1 MCMYVSQEGFKLGK
15 LRHNSCKS
23 FCKRWG
29 FPPIAIM
36 HEENREIV
44 EAIMISAFM
53 LHRTAHETPLKFWF
67 ALVFVWS
74 VDYEEGGGV
83 NVSFGS
89 WTSKGKMLLT
99 RSTTRRLTRLCRHF
113 SFSYP
118 APRTLDEV
126 VKLDL
131 LKDES
136 PERINEIWQ
145 EYHDSKDDVIGA
157 SWTTTDY
164 ESFLETGKTASMF
177 VFPVER
183 SDGNFVMLSQVQE
196 QHCILTML
204 DEYKLNP
211 ANAQPWLALTF
222 YDDLAEDKDV
232 VLVRGDVL
240 IPQLTLEEGKRLWGN
255 VRHFYLN
262 ETDQVDKFNNDPN
275 EFNIDSHLAR
285 NFEELV

>member
-1 MCMYVSQEGFKLGK
+1 MQAL
-15 LRHNSCKS
+15 
-23 FCKRWG
+23 
-29 FPPIAIM
+29 
-36 HEENREIV
+36 
-44 EAIMISAFM
+44 
-53 LHRTAHETPLKFWF
+53 AH
-67 ALVFVWS
+67 A
-74 VDYEEGGGV
+74 
-83 NVSFGS
+83 
-89 WTSKGKMLLT
+89 
-99 RSTTRRLTRLCRHF
+99 RSTTRRLCRHF

-211 ANAQPWLALTF
+211 TNAQPWLALTF

>member
-1 MCMYVSQEGFKLGK
+1 
-15 LRHNSCKS
+15 
-23 FCKRWG
+23 
-29 FPPIAIM
+29 
-36 HEENREIV
+36 
-44 EAIMISAFM
+44 
-53 LHRTAHETPLKFWF
+53 
-67 ALVFVWS
+67 
-74 VDYEEGGGV
+74 
-83 NVSFGS
+83 
-89 WTSKGKMLLT
+89 
-99 RSTTRRLTRLCRHF
+99 
-113 SFSYP
+113 
-118 APRTLDEV
+118 
-126 VKLDL
+126 
-131 LKDES
+131 
-136 PERINEIWQ
+136 
-145 EYHDSKDDVIGA
+145 
-157 SWTTTDY
+157 
-164 ESFLETGKTASMF
+164 MF

-196 QHCILTML
+196 KHCILTML
-204 DEYKLNP
+204 DEYRLNP

>member
-1 MCMYVSQEGFKLGK
+1 M
-15 LRHNSCKS
+15 
-23 FCKRWG
+23 
-29 FPPIAIM
+29 
-36 HEENREIV
+36 
-44 EAIMISAFM
+44 
-53 LHRTAHETPLKFWF
+53 F
-67 ALVFVWS
+67 A
-74 VDYEEGGGV
+74 
-83 NVSFGS
+83 
-89 WTSKGKMLLT
+89 LT
-99 RSTTRRLTRLCRHF
+99 RSTTRTTRRLCRHF

-136 PERINEIWQ
+136 PARINEIWQ
-145 EYHDSKDDVIGA
+145 EYHDSKEDVIGA
-157 SWTTTDY
+157 SWTTNDY
-164 ESFLETGKTASMF
+164 ESFLKTGKSASMF

-196 QHCILTML
+196 KHCILTML
-204 DEYKLNP
+204 DEYRLNP

>member
-1 MCMYVSQEGFKLGK
+1 MNLWQKM
-15 LRHNSCKS
+15 
-23 FCKRWG
+23 
-29 FPPIAIM
+29 
-36 HEENREIV
+36 
-44 EAIMISAFM
+44 
-53 LHRTAHETPLKFWF
+53 F
-67 ALVFVWS
+67 A
-74 VDYEEGGGV
+74 
-83 NVSFGS
+83 
-89 WTSKGKMLLT
+89 LT
-99 RSTTRRLTRLCRHF
+99 RSTTRTTRRLCRHF

-136 PERINEIWQ
+136 PARINEIWQ
-145 EYHDSKDDVIGA
+145 EYHDSKEDVIGA
-157 SWTTTDY
+157 SWTTNDY
-164 ESFLETGKTASMF
+164 ESFLKTGKSASMF

-196 QHCILTML
+196 KHCILTML
-204 DEYKLNP
+204 DEYRLNP

>member
-1 MCMYVSQEGFKLGK
+1 ME
-15 LRHNSCKS
+15 
-23 FCKRWG
+23 
-29 FPPIAIM
+29 PPEKM
-36 HEENREIV
+36 
-44 EAIMISAFM
+44 
-53 LHRTAHETPLKFWF
+53 F
-67 ALVFVWS
+67 A
-74 VDYEEGGGV
+74 
-83 NVSFGS
+83 
-89 WTSKGKMLLT
+89 LT
-99 RSTTRRLTRLCRHF
+99 RSTTRTTRRLCRHF

-136 PERINEIWQ
+136 PARINEIWQ
-145 EYHDSKDDVIGA
+145 EYHDSKEDVIGA
-157 SWTTTDY
+157 SWTTNDY
-164 ESFLETGKTASMF
+164 ESFLKTGKSASMF

-196 QHCILTML
+196 KHCILTML
-204 DEYKLNP
+204 DEYRLNP

>member
-1 MCMYVSQEGFKLGK
+1 MRTGA
-15 LRHNSCKS
+15 
-23 FCKRWG
+23 
-29 FPPIAIM
+29 PP
-36 HEENREIV
+36 EIKPK
-44 EAIMISAFM
+44 M
-53 LHRTAHETPLKFWF
+53 F
-67 ALVFVWS
+67 A
-74 VDYEEGGGV
+74 
-83 NVSFGS
+83 
-89 WTSKGKMLLT
+89 LT
-99 RSTTRRLTRLCRHF
+99 RSTTRTTRRLCRHF

-136 PERINEIWQ
+136 PARINEIWQ
-145 EYHDSKDDVIGA
+145 EYHDSKEDVIGA
-157 SWTTTDY
+157 SWTTNDY
-164 ESFLETGKTASMF
+164 ESFLKTGKSASMF

-196 QHCILTML
+196 KHCILTML

-211 ANAQPWLALTF
+211 TNAQPWLALTF

-240 IPQLTLEEGKRLWGN
+240 ISQLTLEEGKRLWGN

-275 EFNIDSHLAR
+275 GFNIDSHLAR

>member
-1 MCMYVSQEGFKLGK
+1 M
-15 LRHNSCKS
+15 
-23 FCKRWG
+23 
-29 FPPIAIM
+29 
-36 HEENREIV
+36 
-44 EAIMISAFM
+44 
-53 LHRTAHETPLKFWF
+53 F
-67 ALVFVWS
+67 ALARS
-74 VDYEEGGGV
+74 
-83 NVSFGS
+83 
-89 WTSKGKMLLT
+89 T
-99 RSTTRRLTRLCRHF
+99 RTTRRLFRHF

-136 PERINEIWQ
+136 PARINEIWQ
-145 EYHDSKDDVIGA
+145 EYHDSKEDVIGA
-157 SWTTTDY
+157 SWTTNDY
-164 ESFLETGKTASMF
+164 ESFLKTGKSASMF

-196 QHCILTML
+196 KHCILTML
-204 DEYKLNP
+204 DEYRLNP

>member
-1 MCMYVSQEGFKLGK
+1 M
-15 LRHNSCKS
+15 
-23 FCKRWG
+23 
-29 FPPIAIM
+29 
-36 HEENREIV
+36 
-44 EAIMISAFM
+44 
-53 LHRTAHETPLKFWF
+53 
-67 ALVFVWS
+67 
-74 VDYEEGGGV
+74 
-83 NVSFGS
+83 
-89 WTSKGKMLLT
+89 
-99 RSTTRRLTRLCRHF
+99 
-113 SFSYP
+113 
-118 APRTLDEV
+118 

-136 PERINEIWQ
+136 PARINEIWQ
-145 EYHDSKDDVIGA
+145 EYHDSKEDVIGA
-157 SWTTTDY
+157 SWTTNDY
-164 ESFLETGKTASMF
+164 ESFLKTGKSASMF

-196 QHCILTML
+196 KHCILTML
-204 DEYKLNP
+204 DEYRLNP

>member
-1 MCMYVSQEGFKLGK
+1 M
-15 LRHNSCKS
+15 
-23 FCKRWG
+23 
-29 FPPIAIM
+29 
-36 HEENREIV
+36 
-44 EAIMISAFM
+44 
-53 LHRTAHETPLKFWF
+53 F
-67 ALVFVWS
+67 ALA
-74 VDYEEGGGV
+74 
-83 NVSFGS
+83 
-89 WTSKGKMLLT
+89 
-99 RSTTRRLTRLCRHF
+99 RSTRTTRRLCRHF

-136 PERINEIWQ
+136 PARINEIWQ
-145 EYHDSKDDVIGA
+145 EYHDSKEDVIGA
-157 SWTTTDY
+157 SWTTNDY
-164 ESFLETGKTASMF
+164 ESFLKTGKSASMF

-196 QHCILTML
+196 KHCILTML
-204 DEYKLNP
+204 DEYRLNP

>member
-1 MCMYVSQEGFKLGK
+1 MNQNKKM
-15 LRHNSCKS
+15 
-23 FCKRWG
+23 
-29 FPPIAIM
+29 
-36 HEENREIV
+36 
-44 EAIMISAFM
+44 
-53 LHRTAHETPLKFWF
+53 F
-67 ALVFVWS
+67 A
-74 VDYEEGGGV
+74 
-83 NVSFGS
+83 
-89 WTSKGKMLLT
+89 LT
-99 RSTTRRLTRLCRHF
+99 RSTTRTTRRLCRHF

-136 PERINEIWQ
+136 PARINEIWQ
-145 EYHDSKDDVIGA
+145 EYHDSKEDVIGA
-157 SWTTTDY
+157 SWTTNDY
-164 ESFLETGKTASMF
+164 ESFLKTGKSASMF

-196 QHCILTML
+196 KHCILTML
-204 DEYKLNP
+204 DEYRLNP

>member
-1 MCMYVSQEGFKLGK
+1 M
-15 LRHNSCKS
+15 
-23 FCKRWG
+23 
-29 FPPIAIM
+29 
-36 HEENREIV
+36 
-44 EAIMISAFM
+44 
-53 LHRTAHETPLKFWF
+53 F
-67 ALVFVWS
+67 A
-74 VDYEEGGGV
+74 
-83 NVSFGS
+83 
-89 WTSKGKMLLT
+89 LT
-99 RSTTRRLTRLCRHF
+99 RSTTRTTRRLCRHF

-136 PERINEIWQ
+136 PARINEIWQ
-145 EYHDSKDDVIGA
+145 EYHDSKEDVIGA
-157 SWTTTDY
+157 SWTTNDY
-164 ESFLETGKTASMF
+164 ESFLKTGKSASMF

-196 QHCILTML
+196 KHCILTML
-204 DEYKLNP
+204 DEYRLNP

-222 YDDLAEDKDV
+222 YDDWAEDKDV

>member
-1 MCMYVSQEGFKLGK
+1 MTLSLRTGSAREKAKKL
-15 LRHNSCKS
+15 
-23 FCKRWG
+23 
-29 FPPIAIM
+29 
-36 HEENREIV
+36 
-44 EAIMISAFM
+44 
-53 LHRTAHETPLKFWF
+53 F
-67 ALVFVWS
+67 A
-74 VDYEEGGGV
+74 
-83 NVSFGS
+83 
-89 WTSKGKMLLT
+89 LT
-99 RSTTRRLTRLCRHF
+99 RSTTRTTRRLCRHF

-136 PERINEIWQ
+136 PARINEIWQ
-145 EYHDSKDDVIGA
+145 EYHDSKEDVIGA
-157 SWTTTDY
+157 SWTTNDY
-164 ESFLETGKTASMF
+164 ESFLKTGKSASMF

-196 QHCILTML
+196 KHCILTML
-204 DEYKLNP
+204 DEYRLNP